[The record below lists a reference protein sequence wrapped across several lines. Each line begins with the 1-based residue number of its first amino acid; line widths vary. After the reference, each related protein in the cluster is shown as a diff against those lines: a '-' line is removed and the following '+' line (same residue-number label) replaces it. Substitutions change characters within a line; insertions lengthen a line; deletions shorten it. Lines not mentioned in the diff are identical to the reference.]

1 MIKDWEVFS
10 EILYESIADIRKEYF
25 KIERYRDLPTL
36 RERVYCYELYH
47 QLRRRLPEDFP
58 YLLHGEIDKS
68 GYDWIAELFGGSCPN
83 PDFVVH
89 VPGKPKNLVVI
100 EVKTKGNKKSE
111 IQKDIGKLNK
121 FITKVNYY
129 RGILLLF
136 GSDEIQDM
144 KIPDKR
150 IIAMC
155 HNEPGQRPRIMD
167 WY

>member
-10 EILYESIADIRKEYF
+10 EILSKSIAGIRKEYF

-47 QLRRRLPEDFP
+47 QMRNRLPKKFP

-68 GYDWIAELFGGSCPN
+68 GHDWIVQLFRGNSPN

-89 VPGKPKNLVVI
+89 VPNHSTNLAVI
-100 EVKTKGNKKSE
+100 EVKTTGNKKKE
-111 IQKDIGKLNK
+111 IQKDIKKLHK

-136 GSDEIQDM
+136 GPDEKKNIE
-144 KIPDKR
+144 IPDRK
-150 IIAMC
+150 IIAMW
-155 HNEPGQRPRIMD
+155 HREPGKKPEIMD